1 MVNAPKDSC
10 ILQDKILPNFL
21 ITLIEFE
28 LANVSFSAMEN
39 LKTAC
44 EHIDC

>member
-1 MVNAPKDSC
+1 MVNVPKDSC
-10 ILQDKILPNFL
+10 ILEDSILPNLL
-21 ITLIEFE
+21 IPLIEFE

-39 LKTAC
+39 LKTVC